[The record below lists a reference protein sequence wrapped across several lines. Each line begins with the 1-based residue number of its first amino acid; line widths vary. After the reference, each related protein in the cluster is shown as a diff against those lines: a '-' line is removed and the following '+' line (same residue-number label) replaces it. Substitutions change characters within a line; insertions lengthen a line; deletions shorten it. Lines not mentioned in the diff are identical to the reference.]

1 MNYIKYLVNIPFN
14 ICVHF
19 LLGMGKVLHL
29 NYVQIS
35 VIFNLWIQGTIL
47 MISGVIPFI
56 LYIYFE
62 QHASNVH
69 LVTASNVHS
78 VTL

>member
-1 MNYIKYLVNIPFN
+1 MKRILFFLCFTLPLFLNISGKN
-14 ICVHF
+14 KAEKL
-19 LLGMGKVLHL
+19 LLGGSGWNK
-29 NYVQIS
+29 I
-35 VIFNLWIQGTIL
+35 VII
-47 MISGVIPFI
+47 
-56 LYIYFE
+56 E